1 MEELKP
7 KSPLFSTINHNMN
20 HSRMKKLVLFA
31 GLAAL
36 GAFPALAQSPSVTF
50 NARGL
55 VAISD
60 ADMAASAL
68 VDGKLLRDNT
78 VKDKLT
84 SIKLPLV
91 RGGASV
97 GEIVVPNSTLTYSKS
112 MAVPKTG
119 GLAFVLESRG
129 APGETVNEFPDAMQG
144 FPDGQKLYV
153 VDIVNLAKPKVN
165 FGFAVGKNPTAID
178 IYKNNELMVSTRDE
192 GKELVFLETD
202 DSGKPTR
209 FLALPA
215 ELEGPNSII
224 DLSWHPTGNF
234 LAVTLE
240 GTKEVALYKVLRD
253 AGKLKNIEKVG
264 TPLKVGDSP
273 TVGRFS
279 EDGKYY
285 YVMDTK
291 GALGKASGA
300 GALHVVEFS
309 LTGGE
314 HKVNGNVP
322 VGTNPSAFAIS
333 PDGSM
338 VVVAN
343 ANNSA
348 QPWEQSGAEAG
359 SALTLYSLADGALTK
374 VADYPF
380 PGILPQSVVFDKDGA
395 NLAVAVYEYL
405 DYGSRTGGVEFWT
418 VTKGGTPSLTKQM
431 GRISVER
438 GCHTVRVIP

>member
-1 MEELKP
+1 
-7 KSPLFSTINHNMN
+7 MN
-20 HSRMKKLVLFA
+20 YPRMKKLVMFA
-31 GLAAL
+31 GLATL
-36 GAFPALAQSPSVTF
+36 GAFPALAQSPSIAF
-50 NARGL
+50 NARGM

-68 VDGKLLRDNT
+68 INGKLLRDNT

-84 SIKLPLV
+84 SIKFPLE
-91 RGGASV
+91 RGGASI

-119 GLAFVLESRG
+119 GLAFVLDTRSTP
-129 APGETVNEFPDAMQG
+129 AETVNDYPDVAKG

-153 VDIVNLAKPKVN
+153 IDIVNLANPKVK
-165 FGFAVGKNPTAID
+165 FGFSVGKNPTAID
-178 IYKNNELMVSTRDE
+178 VNKNELMISTSVA
-192 GKELVFLETD
+192 GKELVFYEVD

-209 FLALPA
+209 ALQLPS
-215 ELEGPNSII
+215 ELDSTNRII
-224 DLSWHPTGNF
+224 DLSWHPTGNY

-240 GTKEVALYKVLRD
+240 ATKEVALYKVLRD
-253 AGKLKNIEKVG
+253 GGKLKNIEKLG
-264 TPLKVGDSP
+264 APLKVGDSP

-291 GALGKASGA
+291 GAMGKATGE

-314 HKVNGNVP
+314 HKLNSSTP
-322 VGTNPSAFAIS
+322 VGLNPGAFAIS

-343 ANNSA
+343 AGNSA
-348 QPWEQSGAEAG
+348 KPWTEDGAGA
-359 SALTLYSLADGALTK
+359 SSSLILLSLADGALTK

-380 PGILPQSVVFDKDGA
+380 PGILPQSVAFDKDGS
-395 NLAVAVYEYL
+395 NVAVAVYEYL
-405 DYGSRTGGVEFWT
+405 DYGRRTGGVEFWS
-418 VTKGGTPSLTKQM
+418 VTKGGTPALARQNA
-431 GRISVER
+431 RISVER
-438 GCHTVRVIP
+438 GCHTIRVIP

>member
-1 MEELKP
+1 
-7 KSPLFSTINHNMN
+7 
-20 HSRMKKLVLFA
+20 MKKLIMCA

-36 GAFPALAQSPSVTF
+36 GAFPAMAQSPSISF
-50 NARGL
+50 NARGM

-60 ADMAASAL
+60 ADMSASAL
-68 VDGKLLRDNT
+68 ADGKLLRDNT

-84 SIKLPLV
+84 SIKLPLE
-91 RGGASV
+91 RGGASI

-119 GLAFVLESRG
+119 GLAYVLESRG
-129 APGETVNEFPDAMQG
+129 APGETVNDYPDAMAG

-153 VDIVNLAKPKVN
+153 VDIVNFAKPKVN
-165 FGFAVGKNPTAID
+165 FGFAVGKNPTAVD
-178 IYKNNELMVSTRDE
+178 IYKNNQLMVSTRE
-192 GKELVFLETD
+192 AGKELVFLETD

-215 ELEGPNSII
+215 ELEGENNII
-224 DLSWHPTGNF
+224 DLSWHPSGDY
-234 LAVTLE
+234 LAITLE
-240 GTKEVALYKVLRD
+240 GSKEVALYKVLRE
-253 AGKLKNIEKVG
+253 GGNLKNIEKLG
-264 TPLKVGDSP
+264 APLKVGDNP

-285 YVMDTK
+285 YVMDNK
-291 GALGKASGA
+291 GAMGKATGA

-314 HKVNGNVP
+314 HKVNGSTP
-322 VGTNPSAFAIS
+322 VGTNPGAFAIS

-343 ANNSA
+343 SGKSA
-348 QPWEQSGAEAG
+348 MPWTEDGAGA
-359 SALTLYSLADGALTK
+359 SSSLILYSLAEGALTK

-380 PGILPQSVVFDKDGA
+380 PGILPQSVVFDKDGS
-395 NLAVAVYEYL
+395 NIAVAVYEYL
-405 DYGSRTGGVEFWT
+405 DYGSRTGGIEFWS
-418 VTKGGTPSLTKQM
+418 VTKGATPALAKQNA
-431 GRISVER
+431 RISVER
-438 GCHTVRVIP
+438 GCHTIRVIP

>member
-1 MEELKP
+1 
-7 KSPLFSTINHNMN
+7 
-20 HSRMKKLVLFA
+20 MKKLVVFA

-36 GAFPALAQSPSVTF
+36 GAFPALAQSPSISF
-50 NARGL
+50 NARGM

-84 SIKLPLV
+84 SIKFPLV
-91 RGGASV
+91 RGGASI

-129 APGETVNEFPDAMQG
+129 APGETVNDYPDAMQG
-144 FPDGQKLYV
+144 FPVGQKLYV

-178 IYKNNELMVSTRDE
+178 IYKNNELMVSTRDA

-215 ELEGPNSII
+215 ELDSTNSII

-253 AGKLKNIEKVG
+253 GAKLKNIEKLG
-264 TPLKVGDSP
+264 TPLKVGDNP

-285 YVMDTK
+285 YVMDSK
-291 GALGKASGA
+291 GALGKATGA

-314 HKVNGNVP
+314 HKINSSTP
-322 VGTNPSAFAIS
+322 VGTNPGAFAIS
-333 PDGSM
+333 PDGAM

-343 ANNSA
+343 SGKSA
-348 QPWEQSGAEAG
+348 MPWTEEGAG
-359 SALTLYSLADGALTK
+359 TSSSLTLYSLADGALTQ

-380 PGILPQSVVFDKDGA
+380 PGILPQSVVFDKDGS
-395 NLAVAVYEYL
+395 NVAVAVYEYL
-405 DYGSRTGGVEFWT
+405 DYGTRTGGVEFWS
-418 VTKGGTPSLTKQM
+418 VTKGGTPALAKQNA
-431 GRISVER
+431 RISVER
-438 GCHTVRVIP
+438 GCHTIRVIP